1 MVVDGVHDGR
11 RIAQLLASEL
21 RGHERGSLGRLSVVD
36 VQDVAG
42 SEFGEFAYGV
52 AVTGGDGSDDDIESG
67 GNDPERLADVF
78 VHDER
83 TRMEFRSGV
92 DRAVDAAREAGLRVR
107 PKAVDPPRTV
117 VFVESGVE
125 AKRVLAVFRAVVETL
140 DS

>member
-1 MVVDGVHDGR
+1 V
-11 RIAQLLASEL
+11 
-21 RGHERGSLGRLSVVD
+21 
-36 VQDVAG
+36 
-42 SEFGEFAYGV
+42 
-52 AVTGGDGSDDDIESG
+52 
-67 GNDPERLADVF
+67 
-78 VHDER
+78 
-83 TRMEFRSGV
+83 EFRSGV